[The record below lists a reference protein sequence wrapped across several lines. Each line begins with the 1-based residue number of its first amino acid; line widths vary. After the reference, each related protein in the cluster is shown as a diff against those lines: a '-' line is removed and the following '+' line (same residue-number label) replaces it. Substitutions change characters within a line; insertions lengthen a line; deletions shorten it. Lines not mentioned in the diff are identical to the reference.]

1 MKKQT
6 LKIRLS
12 RETLTHL
19 TGSELKVTPGGAT
32 ILSVKIKCTV
42 LVNSCGQVCP

>member
-12 RETLTHL
+12 RETLSHL
-19 TGSELKVTPGGAT
+19 TGSELKVVPGAA
-32 ILSVKIKCTV
+32 ILSVRIKCTV
-42 LVNSCGQVCP
+42 LVNSCGQICP